1 MNVLYQEMGEL
12 YPPRTAFNAKSG
24 DMTISF
30 SVDFNSAG
38 EKLTKKL
45 VTQYH
50 SEHHFCEIDMNTM
63 SPLDAARKVY
73 KYALTHNIQNLNIA
87 GNGIYGFVSASN
99 KWSQVEVNQ
108 YVYLV
113 LRQVLEG
120 LKLKEYP
127 FNINKVFTGGQ
138 TGADWA
144 GAVAAVAL
152 GIDCLVTFPNGYIQ
166 RMEDKKTIR
175 NTQESLKIKMEKEL
189 NKIVL
194 DMDINS
200 AKQHFEE
207 INRKNNIKNKF
218 TI

>member
-99 KWSQVEVNQ
+99 KWS
-108 YVYLV
+108 
-113 LRQVLEG
+113 
-120 LKLKEYP
+120 
-127 FNINKVFTGGQ
+127 
-138 TGADWA
+138 
-144 GAVAAVAL
+144 
-152 GIDCLVTFPNGYIQ
+152 
-166 RMEDKKTIR
+166 
-175 NTQESLKIKMEKEL
+175 
-189 NKIVL
+189 
-194 DMDINS
+194 
-200 AKQHFEE
+200 
-207 INRKNNIKNKF
+207 
-218 TI
+218 